1 MRLNVDWL
9 KELLD
14 EHVPPCISIYLPVYR
29 ANPLA
34 GENPQRYH
42 RQLNQVRESL
52 AKEFSKRDIGDLMEK
67 LESVPADPSF
77 WKADRDAF
85 AVFASRDVLQVIDIH
100 RPVDPAVFVADN
112 FHVKPLIRV
121 LESDWNYHVLTFA
134 QHHVGMF
141 LGSGESRLVPLD
153 AQNLP
158 QSPEV
163 VSKMRM
169 SHKVTATDDLHTP
182 DTQSPGEG
190 TAPAPVALE
199 TFMRAVDKAVWENYS
214 RDAKLPL
221 ILCAVE
227 EFQTPFH
234 AISKNIYLLEEGIK
248 HDPQH
253 LDVSRIHQEA
263 WAIMQPRFEAQVQKL
278 TDQFKAAK
286 AHEKGSDELVP
297 VAEAVTFGRVGT
309 LLVDGTRQIP
319 GRLDPTSGRI
329 APADIKDPHADDLLD
344 ELAEMVLKRD
354 GEVMVLPHEMMPTDT
369 GLAAIYRY

>member
-1 MRLNVDWL
+1 MRLNVGWL
-9 KELLD
+9 KDLLD
-14 EHVPPCISIYLPVYR
+14 EHVPPCVSIYLPVYR
-29 ANPLA
+29 GKPPAT
-34 GENPQRYH
+34 ENPRRY
-42 RQLNQVRESL
+42 RDQLDEVRASLESDY
-52 AKEFSKRDIGDLMEK
+52 AHRDIQALMEK

-77 WKADRDAF
+77 WIGDRDAV
-85 AVFASRDVLQVIDIH
+85 AVFASRDVLQVVDIH
-100 RPVDPAVFVADN
+100 RPVEAAVFVADN

-121 LESDWNYHVLTFA
+121 LESDRNYHVLTFA
-134 QHHVGMF
+134 QRQVGMF

-158 QSPEV
+158 QSPDV

-169 SHKVTATDDLHTP
+169 SHKVTAADDLHTA

-190 TAPAPVALE
+190 TAPAPVSLE
-199 TFMRAVDKAVWENYS
+199 TFMRAVDKAVWENFS

-227 EFQTPFH
+227 EYHEPFH
-234 AISKNIYLLEEGIK
+234 AISKNTYLLEEGIK

-253 LDVSRIHQEA
+253 IDVKRIHEEA
-263 WAIMQPRFEAQVQKL
+263 RAIMQPRFLAQVQKL
-278 TDQFKAAK
+278 TDQFRAAK

-297 VAEAVTFGRVGT
+297 VVEAVKFGRVGT

-319 GRLDPTSGRI
+319 GRLDPTSGGI
-329 APADIKDPHADDLLD
+329 APADIKDPHAEDLLN
-344 ELAEMVLKRD
+344 ELAEMVLKTD
-354 GEVMVLPHEMMPTDT
+354 GEVVVLPHEMMPTDT